1 MRAVPPDFSRFR
13 AHVPPDQARNFF
25 FDKPKTAKH
34 DRASLF
40 LFALN
45 R

>member
-1 MRAVPPDFSRFR
+1 MSPEKMIGPSFTAAAAKLCEAFLTVS
-13 AHVPPDQARNFF
+13 
-25 FDKPKTAKH
+25 KTAKH